1 MQINLQDNEVAALLN
16 ALNQYIPT
24 LREEIG
30 KTENYDM
37 REDLKAELA
46 ALNEVFTKLGGS
58 TATADMP
65 PDLGANNPPWGK
77 T

>member
-1 MQINLQDNEVAALLN
+1 L
-16 ALNQYIPT
+16 
-24 LREEIG
+24 
-30 KTENYDM
+30 

-46 ALNEVFTKLGGS
+46 ALDSVFTKLGGES
-58 TATADMP
+58 ATMGA